1 MDNFPYKGVDLLGG
15 LEDNAKKLW
24 EACQEPNLSNLSS
37 ILDHLEQDTLE
48 KIMKKDVKDK
58 NQMNIF
64 HALLFDKQNK
74 KWYTKK
80 LKTQTRKKVVTFIEA
95 ICQEVPE
102 ENIVEMMKS
111 QDNYQRTPLHY
122 AGIIDGEKP
131 IGNVQLWF
139 TSWQFCT
146 LDGVLIITPKKA
158 NFT

>member
-1 MDNFPYKGVDLLGG
+1 MGTPKSYSLLEMDNFPYKGVDLLGG

-80 LKTQTRKKVVTFIEA
+80 LKTETRKKVVTFIEA

-131 IGNVQLWF
+131 IGNVQL
-139 TSWQFCT
+139 
-146 LDGVLIITPKKA
+146 
-158 NFT
+158 